1 MYYVSELALCMYKER
16 NRTYNINQDYPCL
29 NEKNLDDISIPPIRN
44 NHAIQ
49 LYQKKIRGTLYQ
61 QIF

>member
-1 MYYVSELALCMYKER
+1 MYYVSELALRMYKER

-29 NEKNLDDISIPPIRN
+29 NEKNLDDISTPPIRN

-49 LYQKKIRGTLYQ
+49 LYQKKKKK
-61 QIF
+61 

>member
-1 MYYVSELALCMYKER
+1 MYKER

-29 NEKNLDDISIPPIRN
+29 NEKNLDDISTPPIRN

-49 LYQKKIRGTLYQ
+49 LYQKKKEEHCINKFSKSYTLAWL
-61 QIF
+61 